1 MMYVGYFDEC
11 KADREQGR
19 NNYLVAGLVIP
30 MDQIGIIEAQITQ
43 LALELF
49 GSRELAKETEFHA
62 DSIYRAKD
70 NFRGR
75 TMAERAAIIGRLAR
89 FIGENQYVAKVY
101 AAIDSSKIYNP
112 EQAAEFA
119 FAHFVERVQM
129 CVWDRPCVL
138 IGDTDDDEARN
149 MVRDFSRFRA
159 QGTPWAH
166 GIEIKTVVDTVHFC
180 KSHHSR
186 LIQLADAYAWL
197 TVHSWGL
204 RQGVMAGLVNEAIKG
219 VNLFPNRY
227 KYWPNT

>member
-1 MMYVGYFDEC
+1 MYVGYFDEV

-19 NNYLVAGLVIP
+19 NNYLVAGLIIP
-30 MDQIGIIEAQITQ
+30 MDQIGIIEGQITA
-43 LALELF
+43 LAEELF
-49 GSRELAKETEFHA
+49 QSRELTKETEFHA

-70 NFRGR
+70 NFRGK
-75 TMAERAAIIGRLAR
+75 TMADRANIIGRLAKM
-89 FIGENQYVAKVY
+89 IGENQYISKVY
-101 AAIDSSKIYNP
+101 AAIDSAKIYNP
-112 EQAAEFA
+112 DQAAEFA

-138 IGDTDDDEARN
+138 IGDQDDLEAKN
-149 MVRDFSRFRA
+149 MVRDFAQFRA
-159 QGTPWAH
+159 RGTPWAH

-186 LIQLADAYAWL
+186 LIQLAVVFAWL
-197 TVHSWGL
+197 TVHKWGL
-204 RQGVMAGLVNEAIKG
+204 RKGDMATLVNDVIKD